1 MNNVTINR
9 GQGGLGRQPLGQDFI
24 SGMVFYPT
32 SATLGLSNC
41 PITNGQKAKLG
52 GISDALA
59 LGITPGHFGETTAQ
73 ITLTLSSYV
82 GGSSPDNLNAGD
94 IIQVKY
100 VDCQGNTVILCT
112 YTVVSGDSS
121 TTLLATHLADAIN
134 ALSGQTGFSATES
147 TNTVVITVMAG
158 QGIFPN
164 SGTPLTAAIIN
175 DNTVTLQYSQSVTRN
190 GVASQL
196 DAFYYHINRFFIQ
209 SPNSTL
215 YVLFAEAPSSWT
227 GYGFAEVTTLFNYAN
242 GAIRQMGIYQD
253 SNVATAP
260 TMANLKANVE
270 AIQEQVAAIITTHNF
285 GVSVLL
291 GATLINPTGS
301 VLAAAFTDLSICN
314 SEHVSVVA
322 GQDGGAEGNYLYNSY
337 GISITQLGDVLGLV
351 SRAQVSDD
359 IAWVATYTLSPD
371 GVENAFPALATGE
384 LLSNLSAGTINSVDA
399 YRFIFGRQF
408 VNDSPNGTFVN
419 DSHCAT
425 AYTSDYAYIENNRTF
440 DKAARQLYSAY
451 VAQLAAPLV
460 LNSDGTL
467 TNSTVAFFEGLGEQ
481 ALSNMAQTNPN
492 TGRPELSGFSV
503 TINPAQNVLQT
514 STLVVSVSLQPVGV
528 AREIVINLQFA
539 VSL

>member
-9 GQGGLGRQPLGQDFI
+9 GQGGLGRQPLGQDFV
-24 SGMVFYPT
+24 SGMIFYPT
-32 SATLGLSNC
+32 STTLAITHC

-52 GISDALA
+52 GISDAIA
-59 LGITPGHFGETTAQ
+59 LGIAPNHFGETKAK
-73 ITLTLSSYV
+73 ITLTITAV
-82 GGSSPDNLNAGD
+82 GDVGD
-94 IIQVKY
+94 IMQVKY
-100 VDCQGNTVILCT
+100 VDCQGNVTILCN
-112 YTVVSGDSS
+112 YTLTSGDV
-121 TTLLATHLADAIN
+121 TDNTGDTLATDLAAAIN
-134 ALSGQTGFSATES
+134 AQSGLTGFTASPS
-147 TNTVVITVMAG
+147 TNTVAIIVMAG
-158 QGIFPN
+158 QGIFSN
-164 SGTPLTAAIIN
+164 AGTPLTAA
-175 DNTVTLQYSQSVTRN
+175 VTNNAGSPFAYSHSVTTP

-215 YVLFAEAPSSWT
+215 YVLFSESPSSWT
-227 GYGFAEVTTLFNYAN
+227 GYGFAEVTTLFNYST
-242 GAIRQMGIYQD
+242 GAIRQIGVYQD

-260 TMANLKANVE
+260 TMANLKGNVE
-270 AIQEQVAAIITTHNF
+270 AIQEQVAAIITADNF

-301 VLAAAFTDLSICN
+301 LLAAALTDLSICN

-322 GQDGGAEGNYLYNSY
+322 GQDGGAQGNYLYNAY

-371 GVENAFPALATGE
+371 GVENAVPALASGE
-384 LLSNLSAGTINSVDA
+384 LLSNLSSGTINSVDA

-481 ALSNMAQTNPN
+481 ALSNMSQTNPN

-503 TINPAQNVLQT
+503 TINPAQNVLST

-539 VSL
+539 VTV

>member
-1 MNNVTINR
+1 MNNVIINR

-24 SGMVFYPT
+24 SGIIFYPT
-32 SATLGLSNC
+32 ATTLGLSNC

-52 GISDALA
+52 GISDAVA
-59 LGITPGHFGETTAQ
+59 LGLSPNHFGETAAVIELV
-73 ITLTLSSYV
+73 ITHL
-82 GGSSPDNLNAGD
+82 GSTGD
-94 IIQVKY
+94 VIQVKY
-100 VDCQGNTVILCT
+100 VDCQENV
-112 YTVVSGDSS
+112 
-121 TTLLATHLADAIN
+121 TTLCNYTQQASDSAINTLAANITAAIN
-134 ALSGQTGFSATES
+134 AQSGLSGFSAV
-147 TNTVVITVMAG
+147 NTGSPSADISITVKAG

-164 SGTPLTAAIIN
+164 SGTPLTAA
-175 DNTVTLQYSQSVTRN
+175 VTNNAGSDFAYTQSVTTD
-190 GVASQL
+190 GVGSQL

-215 YVLFAEAPSSWT
+215 YVLFAESPSSWT
-227 GYGFAEVTTLFNYAN
+227 GYAFPEVTTLFNYAN
-242 GAIRQMGIYQD
+242 GALRQIGVYQD
-253 SNVATAP
+253 SHVATAP
-260 TMANLKANVE
+260 TMAHLTANVE
-270 AIQEQVAAIITTHNF
+270 SIQEQVAAIITANNF

-301 VLAAAFTDLSICN
+301 VLAASLTDLSICN
-314 SEHVSVVA
+314 CEHVSVIA
-322 GQDGGAEGNYLYNSY
+322 GQDGGAQGNYLYSAY
-337 GISITQLGDVLGLV
+337 GISITNLGDVLGLV

-371 GVENAFPALATGE
+371 GVENAVPAFATGE
-384 LLSNLSAGTINSVDA
+384 LLSNLSSGTINSVDA
-399 YRFIFGRQF
+399 YRYIFGRQF

-481 ALSNMAQTNPN
+481 ALNNMTQTNPN
-492 TGRPELSGFSV
+492 TGRPELSGYSV
-503 TINPAQNVLQT
+503 TINPAQNVLST
-514 STLVVSVSLQPVGV
+514 STLVVSVALQPVGV